1 MMKPFMQNIIS
12 RDSITA
18 HKQQTLRDVA
28 LTLSNNRIG
37 AVPVIDDE
45 GKLCGIVSERDLVRA
60 LNEDVNFDSDTAE
73 SLMTRD
79 LITTT
84 SEVTSSELMNL
95 MTDHKIR
102 HLPIL
107 QDDNFIGIV
116 SIGDVVRRVLD
127 KLERESEQ
135 LREFINS

>member
-1 MMKPFMQNIIS
+1 MKPFMQNIIS
-12 RDSITA
+12 RTSITA

-28 LTLSNNRIG
+28 FTLSNNRIG

-79 LITTT
+79 LITTS

>member
-12 RDSITA
+12 RTSITA

-28 LTLSNNRIG
+28 FTLSNNRIG

-79 LITTT
+79 LITTS

>member
-1 MMKPFMQNIIS
+1 MKPFMQNIIS
-12 RDSITA
+12 RTSITA

-28 LTLSNNRIG
+28 FTLSNNRIG

-60 LNEDVNFDSDTAE
+60 LNEDVNFDSETAE

-79 LITTT
+79 LITTS

>member
-1 MMKPFMQNIIS
+1 
-12 RDSITA
+12 
-18 HKQQTLRDVA
+18 
-28 LTLSNNRIG
+28 
-37 AVPVIDDE
+37 
-45 GKLCGIVSERDLVRA
+45 
-60 LNEDVNFDSDTAE
+60 
-73 SLMTRD
+73 MTRD